1 MKKALTFLGTM
12 VLTLAIGVA
21 IGQVSKADTPSAPGS
36 ADDPIVTK
44 SYVDQKLAGVGG
56 GTPNTGGNT
65 GGSTGGMATGA
76 SYKVVTLDPGQTI
89 KGGEGAEF
97 ILRGGAATA
106 IASSNGGVSDVT
118 GGTDLAQG
126 EKIEVNH
133 LLLTPRND
141 GRGMKVGGSTAY
153 VLVRGSYTIQ

>member
-12 VLTLAIGVA
+12 VLTLAIGVT

-44 SYVDQKLAGVGG
+44 SYVDQKVAGVSG
-56 GTPNTGGNT
+56 
-65 GGSTGGMATGA
+65 GGSTGNTGSTGGTSA
-76 SYKVVTLDPGQTI
+76 PADMSFKVVTLNAGQTI
-89 KGGEGAEF
+89 KGGEGTEL
-97 ILRGGAATA
+97 ILRGGTATA

-126 EKIEVNH
+126 ANVELNH

-141 GRGMKVGGSTAY
+141 GRGMKVGNGTAY
-153 VLVRGSYTIQ
+153 LMVRGAYTVQ